1 MTGRPRTMGAAP
13 IQLVV
18 RVDAGPDADD
28 EELAGLALRLRDDL
42 QQLDEASVELAR
54 EGTTPPGAKSGDP
67 VEWGTLIVSAV
78 TSGALS
84 AVLKTAQAWLARRRG
99 SSLSVKIGD
108 DELVLTGASTDEQRR
123 VIEDWLAR
131 REAAEAANG

>member
-1 MTGRPRTMGAAP
+1 MGAAP
-13 IQLVV
+13 IELVV

-28 EELAGLALRLRDDL
+28 RERAELAFRLRDDL
-42 QQLDEASVELAR
+42 DQLDDASVQLAR
-54 EGTTPPGAKSGDP
+54 GGTAEPGAKTGDP

-84 AVLKTAQAWLARRRG
+84 AVLKTAHAWLARRRG
-99 SSLSVKIGD
+99 TSLSVKIGD
-108 DELVLTGASTDEQRR
+108 DELVLTGASTSEQRR

-131 REAAEAANG
+131 QTAAAASSG

>member
-1 MTGRPRTMGAAP
+1 LGATVALTSEQEPHLDRVPRATAANSTASGRRSASRARR
-13 IQLVV
+13 ISN
-18 RVDAGPDADD
+18 AG
-28 EELAGLALRLRDDL
+28 
-42 QQLDEASVELAR
+42 
-54 EGTTPPGAKSGDP
+54 
-67 VEWGTLIVSAV
+67 
-78 TSGALS
+78 GALS
-84 AVLKTAQAWLARRRG
+84 AILKTAQAWLARRRG